1 MEHARAA
8 GVDDIGE
15 IALLARVMLDELEPS
30 RGGAIWARRERRDG
44 PYEEAYGSLLG
55 RDDTLVVVGTVHD
68 VVVGFGVV
76 VLEALRDGGVLGV
89 VTDLFVHPEA
99 RGVGVGE
106 AMVGHIVAFC
116 SGRDC
121 VGIDALVLPGHRAAK
136 NFFEESGFTARAL
149 VMHHKPT
156 SQAEPA

>member
-8 GVDDIGE
+8 RADDIGE
-15 IALLARVMLDELEPS
+15 IARLAHLLLDELEPT
-30 RGGAIWARRERRDG
+30 RGGAIWSRRERRNG
-44 PYEEAYGSLLG
+44 PYDAAYGDLLG
-55 RDDTLVVVGTVHD
+55 RDDTFVVVGTVHD

-76 VLEALRDGGVLGV
+76 LLETLRDGGVLGI

-99 RGVGVGE
+99 RSVGVGE
-106 AMVGHIVAFC
+106 AMVGRIVAFC
-116 SGRDC
+116 TEHDC

-156 SQAEPA
+156 P

>member
-8 GVDDIGE
+8 RADDIAE
-15 IALLARVMLDELEPS
+15 IALLAHLLHDELEPT
-30 RGGAIWARRERRDG
+30 RGGALWARRERRDG
-44 PYEEAYGSLLG
+44 PYETAYDALLG

-76 VLEALRDGGVLGV
+76 LLETLRDGGVLGV
-89 VTDLFVHPEA
+89 ITDLFVHPEA
-99 RGVGVGE
+99 RSVGVGE
-106 AMVGHIVAFC
+106 AIVELLVAYC
-116 SGRDC
+116 TEHEC

-149 VMHHKPT
+149 VMHHKPA
-156 SQAEPA
+156 QGPGE